1 MLDNNNLPLWALIYT
16 VAGAVYITLLI
27 IASCFF
33 TNRANSPPEKRVLTV
48 AAWVVSISL
57 AILGLVHFSASFDQ
71 GLLTVTKM
79 VLTVTIHMVVFGAQL
94 SIVWYYVWAEHVE
107 LTLYQKMKRT
117 LIPTTA
123 MALAY
128 GIAEAI
134 VVGLFWS
141 TTVLKR
147 GIGALTIFWLCIRI
161 LWTLIYTTA
170 ITVGLIHPR
179 SWKLPSPSALD
190 IHFFIMLFI
199 QMVGIVG
206 RLGAHIY
213 SDTSSFGCI
222 AATSF
227 LVEYLAF
234 VPLIFGCAT
243 WMFRANRPVQHQIQT
258 VPHRTPGG
266 DSDFGLLSSDYDTD
280 RY

>member
-1 MLDNNNLPLWALIYT
+1 MI
-16 VAGAVYITLLI
+16 
-27 IASCFF
+27 SCFF

-179 SWKLPSPSALD
+179 SWKLPSTIIHSSSNFSLPHAQTNHSHFPHCHRSFCLGYTLLYHALYPD
-190 IHFFIMLFI
+190 GGH
-199 QMVGIVG
+199 
-206 RLGAHIY
+206 RR
-213 SDTSSFGCI
+213 SFGRPHLQRDFKLRMHCRNLI
-222 AATSF
+222 LGGIPCLCASH
-227 LVEYLAF
+227 LRVCYLD
-234 VPLIFGCAT
+234 
-243 WMFRANRPVQHQIQT
+243 VQSQ
-258 VPHRTPGG
+258 
-266 DSDFGLLSSDYDTD
+266 
-280 RY
+280 